1 MALLTFGITESVGGP
16 GECQASIRGPARDD
30 ARVAWLGVGNAQHC
44 AQVGQDLLTRMASTT
59 LSFQPKREARRG
71 GAVAD
76 LARRAQKLVRLIADR
91 RFRAGLRHGV
101 AATIEHA
108 GALAGRSFASVVD
121 IGANRGQFTLF
132 VAGLYPQARIFAFEP
147 LPGPYAVLARIA
159 AGHDRTHTFQAAI
172 GPRAATAR
180 IHLMHP
186 DDCSSLLAPTGRQTA
201 MFPQTRLAGT
211 LPVEMAPLHAFVGPG
226 DLCAPALLKLDVQ
239 GFELAALEG
248 CASLLDRFAAVYL
261 ECSFVPLY
269 ADQPLADEVLAHLR
283 EQGFRLA
290 GVYNLAHDRDGR
302 AVQADFLC
310 ERR

>member
-1 MALLTFGITESVGGP
+1 
-16 GECQASIRGPARDD
+16 
-30 ARVAWLGVGNAQHC
+30 
-44 AQVGQDLLTRMASTT
+44 MASTI
-59 LSFQPKREARRG
+59 LRFQSRRERRAGG
-71 GAVAD
+71 GAAAD
-76 LARRAQKLVRLIADR
+76 LVRRAQKLLRLMADR

-108 GALAGRSFASVVD
+108 GALAGRNFASVVD
-121 IGANRGQFTLF
+121 VGANRGQFTLLA
-132 VAGLYPQARIFAFEP
+132 AGLYPQARIFAFEP

-159 AGHDRTHTFQAAI
+159 AGHQRTQTFHAAI
-172 GPRAATAR
+172 GPRAATVR
-180 IHLMHP
+180 MHLMYP

-201 MFPQTRLAGT
+201 TFPQTRLAGT

-226 DLCAPALLKLDVQ
+226 DLRDPGLLKLDVQ

-248 CASLLDRFAAVYL
+248 CASLLDRFAAVYV

-269 ADQPLADEVLAHLR
+269 DDQPLADEVLAHLR
-283 EQGFRLA
+283 GQGFRLA
-290 GVYNLAHDRDGR
+290 GIHNLAHHREGR

>member
-1 MALLTFGITESVGGP
+1 
-16 GECQASIRGPARDD
+16 
-30 ARVAWLGVGNAQHC
+30 
-44 AQVGQDLLTRMASTT
+44 MASTT
-59 LSFQPKREARRG
+59 LSFQSIRETSAGG
-71 GAVAD
+71 GAATD
-76 LARRAQKLVRLIADR
+76 LARRARKLLRLMADR

-121 IGANRGQFTLF
+121 VGANRGQFTLF
-132 VAGLYPQARIFAFEP
+132 AAGLYPQARIFAFEP

-159 AGHDRTHTFQAAI
+159 AGHERIQTFRAAI
-172 GPRAATAR
+172 GPHVATAH

-201 MFPQTRLAGT
+201 LFPRTRLAGT

-226 DLCAPALLKLDVQ
+226 DLSAPGLLKLDVQ
-239 GFELAALEG
+239 GSELAALKG
-248 CASLLDRFAAVYL
+248 CAALLDRFAAVYV

-269 ADQPLADEVLAHLR
+269 ADQPLADEVLAHLCER
-283 EQGFRLA
+283 GFRLA
-290 GVYNLAHDRDGR
+290 GVYNLAHDREGR